1 MVRLRIPAPF
11 SEKAFYLQEFRGRTL
26 AFVAPGEELA
36 SARPL
41 AAVIAE
47 LARNSTRAIVLSNEA
62 AGLEKLVGRT
72 PLPAEAP
79 GLPGTIWRALAE
91 HPAAGV
97 LVPRGEALVAAA
109 RRVALGLGLTKLVY
123 LDPAGGLVRA
133 DGKRLSFVD
142 LAELR
147 AGPPDPRDALLAEIR
162 VLLEAGFPAVNV
174 CTQAGLADEL
184 FTYTGSGT
192 LFSRERYVA
201 VRRLGLDDFDAA
213 ADLIAR
219 GVEEGYLAPR
229 TAAEVDAVLA
239 SGFGAFVEGVHL
251 AGIGALLDHPASRS
265 GEIASLYTLTRFLGE
280 GVGAHLVGFALDEAR
295 QRGMERVFACTTSE
309 RVGAFFERQGFASV
323 APADLPAE
331 KWAGYDPARRGR
343 VLCFTRATG

>member
-26 AFVAPGEELA
+26 AFVAPAEELA

-47 LARNSTRAIVLSNEA
+47 LARNATRAIVVSSDA
-62 AGLEKLVGRT
+62 AGLEKLVGRP

-97 LVPRGEALVAAA
+97 LVPPGELLPAA
-109 RRVALGLGLTKLVY
+109 RRLALGLGLTKLVY
-123 LDPAGGLVRA
+123 LDPAGGLVRP

-147 AGPPDPRDALLAEIR
+147 AGPPDPRSELLAEIR
-162 VLLEAGFPAVNV
+162 ALLEAGFPAVNV
-174 CTQAGLADEL
+174 CSQAGLADEL

-192 LFSRERYVA
+192 LFTRERYVA

-229 TAAEVDAVLA
+229 TAADVDAVLA

-251 AGIGALLDHPASRS
+251 AGIGALLVHPASRS

-280 GVGAHLVGFALDEAR
+280 GVGTHLVAFALDEAR
-295 QRGMERVFACTTSE
+295 RSGMERIFACTTSE
-309 RVGAFFERQGFASV
+309 RVGAFFERQGFARV
-323 APADLPAE
+323 APDALPAE
-331 KWAGYDPARRGR
+331 KWAGYDPERRAR
-343 VLCFTRATG
+343 VLCFTRAVG